1 MIVSCVGKN
10 SRYYNSCAMPPC
22 PSHEDRS
29 SFKFSV
35 SAFLISCCF
44 FLIIGVKGQG
54 KPTLVLEHVNVIA
67 MSGEPVQAD
76 MYVVIE
82 GSRIVHISKIS
93 PGGASARTINA
104 TGKFLIPGLWDM
116 HVHMIFGDWIPKDEN
131 VTLPLFVANGITGV
145 RDMGGDLDALKMWRT
160 EIEAGKLLGPR
171 MLISGPMLD
180 GPVPRF
186 PSSAPVKNASDG
198 KNTVDKLHERG
209 ADFIKIQSLIPR
221 DGYFAAAQ
229 EANRLNIPFVGHV
242 PDAVRAS
249 EAANAGQKSIEHLT
263 GVFEGC
269 SSVED
274 ELMKGPKGPGRFV
287 ATFDSTKAKNLIA
300 LFAQKQT
307 WQVPTLVWE
316 HGQWLIDK
324 SDFSRDTL
332 IKYAPAAWK
341 DRTWPR
347 FTKDILKDMDT
358 DPLSV
363 RERFTQMELEIVMQ
377 MHQAGVPLLA
387 GTDTAAGVHVVPGF
401 SLHEEL
407 EYFVKAGFTPIEALR
422 TATTNPAKFL
432 GRLRDLGT
440 IEEGK
445 MADLVLLDENP
456 LKDIRNTRKIQA
468 VVMGG
473 RYYSRSDLDEM
484 LRKVEAA
491 AAASR

>member
-229 EANRLNIPFVGHV
+229 EANR
-242 PDAVRAS
+242 
-249 EAANAGQKSIEHLT
+249 
-263 GVFEGC
+263 
-269 SSVED
+269 
-274 ELMKGPKGPGRFV
+274 
-287 ATFDSTKAKNLIA
+287 
-300 LFAQKQT
+300 
-307 WQVPTLVWE
+307 
-316 HGQWLIDK
+316 
-324 SDFSRDTL
+324 
-332 IKYAPAAWK
+332 
-341 DRTWPR
+341 
-347 FTKDILKDMDT
+347 
-358 DPLSV
+358 
-363 RERFTQMELEIVMQ
+363 
-377 MHQAGVPLLA
+377 
-387 GTDTAAGVHVVPGF
+387 
-401 SLHEEL
+401 
-407 EYFVKAGFTPIEALR
+407 
-422 TATTNPAKFL
+422 
-432 GRLRDLGT
+432 
-440 IEEGK
+440 
-445 MADLVLLDENP
+445 
-456 LKDIRNTRKIQA
+456 
-468 VVMGG
+468 
-473 RYYSRSDLDEM
+473 
-484 LRKVEAA
+484 
-491 AAASR
+491 